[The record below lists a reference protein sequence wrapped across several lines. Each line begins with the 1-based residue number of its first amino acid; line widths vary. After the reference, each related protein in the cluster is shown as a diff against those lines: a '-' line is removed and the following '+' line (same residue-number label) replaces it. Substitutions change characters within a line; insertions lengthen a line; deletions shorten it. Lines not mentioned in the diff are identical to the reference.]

1 MEATFTATTKTGGAF
16 MWMQKGTYDTADS
29 QTIQF
34 NVTEI
39 DPLGNAVPSTV
50 APTTTDPGA
59 SFKRNGSVDKGDDP
73 TLINPDG
80 TVPTTPKVNTRARG
94 YSRRLF

>member
-59 SFKRNGSVDKGDDP
+59 SFKNRSVDEVDDP

-80 TVPTTPKVNTRARG
+80 TVPTTPKVNTRGG